1 MLSLVF
7 GVLLGEERLGDR
19 ELGLLGS
26 GVLLLVS
33 SVAMAEAWEPDLA
46 GGVGPVLTAFASEGV
61 GGLAERFLLFTS
73 SMTFLLFFFGAM
85 GDT

>member
-7 GVLLGEERLGDR
+7 GVLWGEERLGDR
-19 ELGLLGS
+19 ELGFSGS
-26 GVLLLVS
+26 GVLLMSS
-33 SVAMAEAWEPDLA
+33 SVAMAGAWRPDLA